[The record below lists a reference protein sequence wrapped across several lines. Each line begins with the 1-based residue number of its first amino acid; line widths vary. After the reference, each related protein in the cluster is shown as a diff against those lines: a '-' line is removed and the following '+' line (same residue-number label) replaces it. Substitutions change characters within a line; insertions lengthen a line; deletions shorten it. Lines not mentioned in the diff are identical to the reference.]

1 MNTTNVPPPVG
12 PVQRKRS
19 EKQRRLGPAPIAS
32 FEMSFDDSTNN
43 EVRSKMDTGN
53 VPENRLPD
61 IRESETP
68 ITVKPS
74 AVTNNNL
81 NNMSTGPTNLGVHA
95 PRIDISRASSSSQQ
109 EDSRESS
116 PENVFEQVGTGTLQ
130 ESTKAGLGFHEDG
143 TMDLRSSTEEL
154 YFLEGDKE
162 KAVESSDKFTQQV
175 RRSPIMFKFDEHQTC
190 LQQNQR
196 KDSASSEVAA
206 LLCISGRT
214 SRISSVG
221 SQGSAV
227 SRLSAMS
234 GVSRSPSP
242 HKMILETSFCGP
254 KPLDNIVSGGLV
266 SSSDP
271 PTVEILEQVLLA
283 RKHDP
288 TQAILAEGVKI
299 DTSTPKKQKTTAKPV
314 GNGNVTDRPVVNV
327 EKLTKPIP
335 SVASTRIA
343 GKGGGVLKASS
354 KPIVGKTTSGV
365 EYIRIKLKPD
375 HLYADKGLG
384 ENEKVLEDTADA
396 VKKPASLSLGKDT
409 PSKKAAPH
417 FSQLVKSDDAI
428 TKHPEQVPP
437 SPKTV
442 RHIALR
448 DSRSPS
454 PATVAVSRKSSFCSL
469 FKSKEVAAS
478 PESPIVINQR
488 KKSGIS
494 LLSELTDSP
503 KSRDRSRSKSRESD
517 RDVSQ
522 NNTPSKQKSVLAIFK
537 PKRSGSK
544 SKSSSPID
552 PEAMATLDSADF
564 KYIADPTPA
573 STESRPRSRLR
584 YYDSPLDG
592 KTIHIPLHTP
602 PDEKDN
608 NICTVNVI
616 KERRQQNEQNN
627 AAKQPQQQPQLEEE
641 APPKELI
648 TKQKPKPPTEKVYRI
663 ENADGSIWIPLKS
676 PTDDHSKTDEDS
688 MWSVE
693 ANRNSSV
700 GSEGTVVSSRAP
712 SNASTEVTYS
722 NQRKLSKTSLKDTE
736 TLPSNDGAPITPN
749 TSIASISPPVPS
761 SFVTPASVQTH
772 TTTTAATTVPATSVA
787 TTTTTTAKEKRRILF
802 CTKIGS
808 GSQEQIFATQ
818 LSLSKTESLCSQLSE
833 QASILESPVEAKEM
847 TVVDEAVASP
857 VTMRNKDSFDKS
869 TMLNDAKVDSKE
881 KFDKS
886 NRHSKYIDNI
896 DEIMAVQ
903 KQLEEE
909 RMESMRREMHRR
921 SVEEK
926 KVPSTTRKP
935 DPVLQIPGPP
945 QDSHSLSAE
954 ERCGSSESELD
965 SELTAKHVCNA
976 VGSIEEESARL
987 VEQGSFDELPYV
999 PTTLPEERPVGI
1011 AIVPVKERSL
1021 MDVKTCPVERPRS
1034 TTPLNPC
1041 HLEEYCGTLPPTE
1054 DPDGGIVRGE
1064 KLRISLPRKEAKEKA
1079 TKSPRRIS
1087 NTSGKSWFEFAEQ
1100 GIGGTGSDRRNSN
1113 PDEDPPPLP
1122 PRKPQ
1127 NVSQWINFEN
1137 IPEKRKQP
1145 KRITTLPNKESSYD
1159 KNAPHQIQYNYVNP
1173 EECQCECHEIERDGG
1188 GKVEGNKKNEESEN
1202 EDTLPLLEGEGSDGA
1217 NRASASDGSL
1227 ESPHEQQS
1235 EHVSRSRTRDMD
1247 DFHGESSSGHRRDY
1261 HSSADSASTS
1271 SKRTN
1276 FHKKH

>member
-1 MNTTNVPPPVG
+1 
-12 PVQRKRS
+12 
-19 EKQRRLGPAPIAS
+19 
-32 FEMSFDDSTNN
+32 
-43 EVRSKMDTGN
+43 
-53 VPENRLPD
+53 
-61 IRESETP
+61 
-68 ITVKPS
+68 
-74 AVTNNNL
+74 
-81 NNMSTGPTNLGVHA
+81 
-95 PRIDISRASSSSQQ
+95 
-109 EDSRESS
+109 
-116 PENVFEQVGTGTLQ
+116 
-130 ESTKAGLGFHEDG
+130 
-143 TMDLRSSTEEL
+143 
-154 YFLEGDKE
+154 
-162 KAVESSDKFTQQV
+162 
-175 RRSPIMFKFDEHQTC
+175 MFKFDEHQTC

-254 KPLDNIVSGGLV
+254 KPLDNIVPGGLV
-266 SSSDP
+266 SCSDP

-288 TQAILAEGVKI
+288 TQAILAEGVKV

-314 GNGNVTDRPVVNV
+314 GNGNVTDRTIVNV
-327 EKLTKPIP
+327 EKSTKASP
-335 SVASTRIA
+335 SVASTRTA
-343 GKGGGVLKASS
+343 SKSGGVLKAST
-354 KPIVGKTTSGV
+354 KPIVGKTSSGV

-375 HLYADKGLG
+375 HLYSDKGLG
-384 ENEKVLEDTADA
+384 VNEKVVEDTADT

-437 SPKTV
+437 SPKAI

-454 PATVAVSRKSSFCSL
+454 PATVTVSRKSSFCSL
-469 FKSKEVAAS
+469 FKAKEVAAS
-478 PESPIVINQR
+478 PESPIAINQR

-503 KSRDRSRSKSRESD
+503 KSRDRSRSKSRESE
-517 RDVSQ
+517 REASQ

-544 SKSSSPID
+544 SKSPSPID
-552 PEAMATLDSADF
+552 PEVMATLDSVDF
-564 KYIADPTPA
+564 KYNADPTPT

-584 YYDSPLDG
+584 YYDSPSDG

-608 NICTVNVI
+608 NISTVNVI
-616 KERRQQNEQNN
+616 KERRQQNELQNN
-627 AAKQPQQQPQLEEE
+627 AAKQPQQQQIQPQKQQQE
-641 APPKELI
+641 APQKELI
-648 TKQKPKPPTEKVYRI
+648 TKQKPKLPTEKVYRI

-676 PTDDHSKTDEDS
+676 PTDDNNKADEDS

-722 NQRKLSKTSLKDTE
+722 NQRKLSKTSLKDAE
-736 TLPSNDGAPITPN
+736 NLPSNDVATPATPN

-761 SFVTPASVQTH
+761 SFVTPASVQTY
-772 TTTTAATTVPATSVA
+772 TTTTAATTVSATSA
-787 TTTTTTAKEKRRILF
+787 PTTTTTITAKEKRRILF

-833 QASILESPVEAKEM
+833 QASIVESPDECKEIAAVEEM
-847 TVVDEAVASP
+847 CRAEVSP
-857 VTMRNKDSFDKS
+857 ITMRKKDSVDKS
-869 TMLNDAKVDSKE
+869 PKVSDAKI
-881 KFDKS
+881 DKS
-886 NRHSKYIDNI
+886 NRHSKYIENI
-896 DEIMAVQ
+896 DEIMAAQ
-903 KQLEEE
+903 KQMEED
-909 RMESMRREMHRR
+909 RLESMWRGKRRR
-921 SVEEK
+921 SKDEAEK
-926 KVPSTTRKP
+926 VLSTTRKP
-935 DPVLQIPGPP
+935 DPILQIPGPP
-945 QDSHSLSAE
+945 PDAHSISAE

-965 SELTAKHVCNA
+965 SELTAKHADCNA

-1011 AIVPVKERSL
+1011 AIVPVKERSF

-1041 HLEEYCGTLPPTE
+1041 HLEEYCGTVPQT
-1054 DPDGGIVRGE
+1054 DDHDGGIVRGE
-1064 KLRISLPRKEAKEKA
+1064 KLRISLPRKEAKEKT
-1079 TKSPRRIS
+1079 TKSPRRVS

-1173 EECQCECHEIERDGG
+1173 DECQCECHEVERDVGS
-1188 GKVEGNKKNEESEN
+1188 KVDGNKKNEESEN

-1217 NRASASDGSL
+1217 NRASA
-1227 ESPHEQQS
+1227 
-1235 EHVSRSRTRDMD
+1235 R
-1247 DFHGESSSGHRRDY
+1247 
-1261 HSSADSASTS
+1261 
-1271 SKRTN
+1271 
-1276 FHKKH
+1276 

>member
-1 MNTTNVPPPVG
+1 
-12 PVQRKRS
+12 
-19 EKQRRLGPAPIAS
+19 
-32 FEMSFDDSTNN
+32 
-43 EVRSKMDTGN
+43 
-53 VPENRLPD
+53 
-61 IRESETP
+61 
-68 ITVKPS
+68 
-74 AVTNNNL
+74 
-81 NNMSTGPTNLGVHA
+81 
-95 PRIDISRASSSSQQ
+95 
-109 EDSRESS
+109 
-116 PENVFEQVGTGTLQ
+116 
-130 ESTKAGLGFHEDG
+130 
-143 TMDLRSSTEEL
+143 
-154 YFLEGDKE
+154 
-162 KAVESSDKFTQQV
+162 
-175 RRSPIMFKFDEHQTC
+175 MFKFDEHQTC

-254 KPLDNIVSGGLV
+254 KPLDNIVPGGLV

-299 DTSTPKKQKTTAKPV
+299 DTSTPKKLKSSTKPV
-314 GNGNVTDRPVVNV
+314 GNGNVADRTVVNTD
-327 EKLTKPIP
+327 KPSKPITAAP
-335 SVASTRIA
+335 SPRIV
-343 GKGGGVLKASS
+343 GKGSGVLKSTS
-354 KPIVGKTTSGV
+354 KPIVGKTSSGV

-375 HLYADKGLG
+375 HLYADKGLA
-384 ENEKVLEDTADA
+384 ENERVVDDVADM
-396 VKKPASLSLGKDT
+396 VKKPATLSLGKDT

-417 FSQLVKSDDAI
+417 FSQLVKTDDAI

-454 PATVAVSRKSSFCSL
+454 PATVTVSRKSSFCSL

-478 PESPIVINQR
+478 PESPTVINQR

-503 KSRDRSRSKSRESD
+503 KHRDRSRSKSRESE
-517 RDVSQ
+517 RGLSQ
-522 NNTPSKQKSVLAIFK
+522 NTTPSKQKSVLAIFK
-537 PKRSGSK
+537 PKRNGSK
-544 SKSSSPID
+544 SKSPSPID
-552 PEAMATLDSADF
+552 PEAMATLDSGNVKCNA
-564 KYIADPTPA
+564 ATPS

-584 YYDSPLDG
+584 YYDPPLDG
-592 KTIHIPLHTP
+592 KSIHIPLHTP
-602 PDEKDN
+602 PDEKEN

-616 KERRQQNEQNN
+616 KERRQQNEQQNIT
-627 AAKQPQQQPQLEEE
+627 AKQSQQQQQQQ
-641 APPKELI
+641 APPTPKELV

-663 ENADGSIWIPLKS
+663 ENADGSIWIPLRS
-676 PTDDHSKTDEDS
+676 PTDDNHKADEDS

-693 ANRNSSV
+693 ATRNSSLE
-700 GSEGTVVSSRAP
+700 SEETVVSSQAP
-712 SNASTEVTYS
+712 SNTSTEVTYS
-722 NQRKLSKTSLKDTE
+722 NQRKLSKTSLKDTDH
-736 TLPSNDGAPITPN
+736 LPSNDSLPQTPN
-749 TSIASISPPVPS
+749 TSIASVSSPVPNS
-761 SFVTPASVQTH
+761 IVTPASVQTH
-772 TTTTAATTVPATSVA
+772 TTTTAATTVPATSFAA
-787 TTTTTTAKEKRRILF
+787 TTTTTTKEKRRILF

-833 QASILESPVEAKEM
+833 QASILESPVEANEM
-847 TVVDEAVASP
+847 TPVNDVCVQETSP
-857 VTMRNKDSFDKS
+857 VTMRDKD
-869 TMLNDAKVDSKE
+869 TRNESKE
-881 KFDKS
+881 KFDAS

-909 RMESMRREMHRR
+909 RQESIRRGKQRE
-921 SVEEK
+921 SSEEDG
-926 KVPSTTRKP
+926 KVVATTRKP
-935 DPVLQIPGPP
+935 DPILQIPGPP
-945 QDSHSLSAE
+945 QDRQPTSAE
-954 ERCGSSESELD
+954 ERFGSSESELD
-965 SELTAKHVCNA
+965 SELTAKHIRNP
-976 VGSIEEESARL
+976 VGSVEEESARL

-1011 AIVPVKERSL
+1011 ALVPVKERSL

-1041 HLEEYCGTLPPTE
+1041 HLEEYCGFTPPAD
-1054 DPDGGIVRGE
+1054 DPDSAIVRGE

-1079 TKSPRRIS
+1079 SKSPRRIS
-1087 NTSGKSWFEFAEQ
+1087 NASGKSWFEFAEQ
-1100 GIGGTGSDRRNSN
+1100 GIGGTASSDRRNSN
-1113 PDEDPPPLP
+1113 TDEDPPPLP

-1159 KNAPHQIQYNYVNP
+1159 KNAPHQVQYNYVNP
-1173 EECQCECHEIERDGG
+1173 EECQCECHEIDRDGSSKG
-1188 GKVEGNKKNEESEN
+1188 HSSKKNDESEN
-1202 EDTLPLLEGEGSDGA
+1202 EDTLPLLEGDGSDGA
-1217 NRASASDGSL
+1217 NRAS
-1227 ESPHEQQS
+1227 
-1235 EHVSRSRTRDMD
+1235 TR
-1247 DFHGESSSGHRRDY
+1247 
-1261 HSSADSASTS
+1261 
-1271 SKRTN
+1271 
-1276 FHKKH
+1276 

>member
-1 MNTTNVPPPVG
+1 
-12 PVQRKRS
+12 
-19 EKQRRLGPAPIAS
+19 
-32 FEMSFDDSTNN
+32 
-43 EVRSKMDTGN
+43 
-53 VPENRLPD
+53 
-61 IRESETP
+61 
-68 ITVKPS
+68 
-74 AVTNNNL
+74 
-81 NNMSTGPTNLGVHA
+81 
-95 PRIDISRASSSSQQ
+95 
-109 EDSRESS
+109 
-116 PENVFEQVGTGTLQ
+116 
-130 ESTKAGLGFHEDG
+130 
-143 TMDLRSSTEEL
+143 
-154 YFLEGDKE
+154 
-162 KAVESSDKFTQQV
+162 
-175 RRSPIMFKFDEHQTC
+175 MFKFDEHQQTC

-254 KPLDNIVSGGLV
+254 KPLDNIVPGGLV

-271 PTVEILEQVLLA
+271 PNVEILEQVLLA

-288 TQAILAEGVKI
+288 TQAILAEGVHI
-299 DTSTPKKQKTTAKPV
+299 DTSTPKKFKSAAKPV
-314 GNGNVTDRPVVNV
+314 GNGNVADHSVVKV
-327 EKLTKPIP
+327 EKPTKP
-335 SVASTRIA
+335 STARIA
-343 GKGGGVLKASS
+343 GKSSGVLKASS

-375 HLYADKGLG
+375 HLYSDKGLAKNERVLD
-384 ENEKVLEDTADA
+384 ENVDS

-417 FSQLVKSDDAI
+417 FSQLVKTDDAI
-428 TKHPEQVPP
+428 TKHPDQVPP
-437 SPKTV
+437 SASPKTA

-454 PATVAVSRKSSFCSL
+454 PATAATVSRKSSFCSL
-469 FKSKEVAAS
+469 FKSKEIVAS
-478 PESPIVINQR
+478 PESPTVINQR

-494 LLSELTDSP
+494 LLSDSP
-503 KSRDRSRSKSRESD
+503 RDRDRSRSKSRESD
-517 RDVSQ
+517 RGTSQ

-544 SKSSSPID
+544 SKSSSPVD
-552 PEAMATLDSADF
+552 PEAMDALDSVDL
-564 KYIADPTPA
+564 KYNTEPSPS

-584 YYDSPLDG
+584 YYDPPLDG

-602 PDEKDN
+602 PDEKEN

-616 KERRQQNEQNN
+616 KERRQQNEQLQSN
-627 AAKQPQQQPQLEEE
+627 AAKQPQAP

-648 TKQKPKPPTEKVYRI
+648 MKQKPKPPTEKVYRI
-663 ENADGSIWIPLKS
+663 ENADGSIYIPLKS
-676 PTDDHSKTDEDS
+676 PTDDNHKADEDS

-693 ANRNSSV
+693 ANKNSSLDS
-700 GSEGTVVSSRAP
+700 GETVISSQAP
-712 SNASTEVTYS
+712 SNTSTDVTYS
-722 NQRKLSKTSLKDTE
+722 HQRKLSKTSLKDTE
-736 TLPSNDGAPITPN
+736 NLPSNDGAPITPN
-749 TSIASISPPVPS
+749 TSIASISSPVPN
-761 SFVTPASVQTH
+761 SFVTPAFVQTQ
-772 TTTTAATTVPATSVA
+772 TTTTAATTVPATSA
-787 TTTTTTAKEKRRILF
+787 TTTTTTTAKEKRRILF

-833 QASILESPVEAKEM
+833 QASILESPVEAREITLVNDVSKEE
-847 TVVDEAVASP
+847 VSP
-857 VTMRNKDSFDKS
+857 VPMRKRDSFDKS
-869 TMLNDAKVDSKE
+869 TKGNDTRTDSKD

-909 RMESMRREMHRR
+909 RQESIRRGKQNE
-921 SVEEK
+921 SADEYGIVL
-926 KVPSTTRKP
+926 PTTRKP

-945 QDSHSLSAE
+945 PDRHSTSAE

-965 SELTAKHVCNA
+965 SELQSSELTVKHLRNP
-976 VGSIEEESARL
+976 VGTVEEESARL

-1021 MDVKTCPVERPRS
+1021 MEMKTCPVERPRS

-1041 HLEEYCGTLPPTE
+1041 HLEEYCGFSPQAE
-1054 DPDGGIVRGE
+1054 DHDGRIVRGE
-1064 KLRISLPRKEAKEKA
+1064 KLRISLPRKEAKEKPS
-1079 TKSPRRIS
+1079 KSPRRTS

-1100 GIGGTGSDRRNSN
+1100 GIGNVGSDRSDTRNSN

-1173 EECQCECHEIERDGG
+1173 DECQCECHEIERDGG
-1188 GKVEGNKKNEESEN
+1188 SKGEGSKKNDESEN
-1202 EDTLPLLEGEGSDGA
+1202 EDTLPLLEGDGSDGA
-1217 NRASASDGSL
+1217 NRASA
-1227 ESPHEQQS
+1227 
-1235 EHVSRSRTRDMD
+1235 R
-1247 DFHGESSSGHRRDY
+1247 Y
-1261 HSSADSASTS
+1261 I
-1271 SKRTN
+1271 
-1276 FHKKH
+1276 

>member
-1 MNTTNVPPPVG
+1 
-12 PVQRKRS
+12 
-19 EKQRRLGPAPIAS
+19 
-32 FEMSFDDSTNN
+32 
-43 EVRSKMDTGN
+43 
-53 VPENRLPD
+53 
-61 IRESETP
+61 
-68 ITVKPS
+68 
-74 AVTNNNL
+74 
-81 NNMSTGPTNLGVHA
+81 
-95 PRIDISRASSSSQQ
+95 
-109 EDSRESS
+109 
-116 PENVFEQVGTGTLQ
+116 
-130 ESTKAGLGFHEDG
+130 
-143 TMDLRSSTEEL
+143 
-154 YFLEGDKE
+154 
-162 KAVESSDKFTQQV
+162 
-175 RRSPIMFKFDEHQTC
+175 MFKFDEHQTC

-254 KPLDNIVSGGLV
+254 KPLDNIVPGGLV

-271 PTVEILEQVLLA
+271 QNVEILEQVLLA

-299 DTSTPKKQKTTAKPV
+299 DTSTPKKVKNTTKPV
-314 GNGNVTDRPVVNV
+314 GNGNVADRTTVVTV
-327 EKLTKPIP
+327 EKSIKPSP
-335 SVASTRIA
+335 AVAQSTRIA

-354 KPIVGKTTSGV
+354 KPIVGKTSSGV

-375 HLYADKGLG
+375 HLYSDKGLAQ
-384 ENEKVLEDTADA
+384 NERVLEDVADA

-417 FSQLVKSDDAI
+417 FSQLVKTDDAI
-428 TKHPEQVPP
+428 TKHPEQVPLSA

-454 PATVAVSRKSSFCSL
+454 PATVTVSRKSSFCSL

-478 PESPIVINQR
+478 PESPTVINQR

-503 KSRDRSRSKSRESD
+503 RDRDRSRSKSRESD
-517 RDVSQ
+517 RGVSQ

-537 PKRSGSK
+537 PKRNGSK
-544 SKSSSPID
+544 SKSPSPID

-564 KYIADPTPA
+564 KYNNDQTPT

-584 YYDSPLDG
+584 YYDPPLDG
-592 KTIHIPLHTP
+592 KSIHIPLHTP
-602 PDEKDN
+602 PDEKEN

-616 KERRQQNEQNN
+616 KERRQQNEQQNN
-627 AAKQPQQQPQLEEE
+627 AAKQPQQQQQQQLQQ
-641 APPKELI
+641 APPKELVM
-648 TKQKPKPPTEKVYRI
+648 KQKPKPPTEKVYRI

-676 PTDDHSKTDEDS
+676 PTDDNHKADEDS

-693 ANRNSSV
+693 ANRNSSLE
-700 GSEGTVVSSRAP
+700 SEETVISSKAP
-712 SNASTEVTYS
+712 SNTSTEVTYS
-722 NQRKLSKTSLKDTE
+722 NQRKLSKTSLKDTDN
-736 TLPSNDGAPITPN
+736 LPSNDGVPQTPPN
-749 TSIASISPPVPS
+749 TSIASISPPVPN
-761 SFVTPASVQTH
+761 SFVTPAFVETQTH
-772 TTTTAATTVPATSVA
+772 TTTTAATTVPATSVPA

-833 QASILESPVEAKEM
+833 QASILESPVESNDRTPVNEVCKEE
-847 TVVDEAVASP
+847 VSP
-857 VTMRNKDSFDKS
+857 VTMRNKDSSDKS
-869 TMLNDAKVDSKE
+869 TKSNDSKADTKE
-881 KFDKS
+881 KFDVS

-909 RMESMRREMHRR
+909 RQESIRRCNQRE
-921 SVEEK
+921 
-926 KVPSTTRKP
+926 STEDDESLVTSTRKP
-935 DPVLQIPGPP
+935 DPILQIPGPP
-945 QDSHSLSAE
+945 KERHSGSTE

-965 SELTAKHVCNA
+965 SELTAKHLSNP
-976 VGSIEEESARL
+976 VGSVEEESARL

-1011 AIVPVKERSL
+1011 AIIPVRERSL

-1034 TTPLNPC
+1034 TTPMNPC
-1041 HLEEYCGTLPPTE
+1041 HLEEYCGFVPQADE
-1054 DPDGGIVRGE
+1054 HDCGIVRGD
-1064 KLRISLPRKEAKEKA
+1064 KLRISLPRKEVKEKA
-1079 TKSPRRIS
+1079 SKSPRRIS
-1087 NTSGKSWFEFAEQ
+1087 NASGKSWFEFAEQ
-1100 GIGGTGSDRRNSN
+1100 GIGGVGSSTDRTDRPNSN

-1173 EECQCECHEIERDGG
+1173 EECQCECHEVDRDGSSKG
-1188 GKVEGNKKNEESEN
+1188 DGNKKNEESEN

-1217 NRASASDGSL
+1217 NRAS
-1227 ESPHEQQS
+1227 
-1235 EHVSRSRTRDMD
+1235 TR
-1247 DFHGESSSGHRRDY
+1247 
-1261 HSSADSASTS
+1261 
-1271 SKRTN
+1271 
-1276 FHKKH
+1276 